1 MNELTLEKCLEYADL
16 GWLDKHESADGKLV
30 GFKYSRQ
37 TVYDGAWDEI
47 TLQCRGIVFD
57 KSTGDIIAHPFNK
70 FFNYEEIYDVTA
82 DDGSMRLTKL
92 GETLKRLRHGFE
104 PNITKNFRAMDKL
117 DGSLG
122 ILFYYEDKWII
133 KTAGS
138 FDSDQA
144 KWAQNW
150 FDTKIDNDR
159 KELHLDKDWTYC
171 FEIISSE
178 DPHVCNYDYEGL
190 VLLGFFDENHTEG
203 EMADI
208 AELAYKLD
216 IRYSQM
222 IYFDSMEKMIEQ
234 AKKLDVD
241 HEGFVV
247 TFSSGFKMKIKGVE
261 YLEKFK
267 MMSAISKK
275 DVRAHFDV
283 ASLVVDP
290 TYMMQIPEELWKIRK
305 YGEDLESK
313 CYDIKMRALGANSM
327 ITGLEGRERY
337 EKAVE
342 IMGKRYACLAINLAT
357 GRKINDLVFKF
368 AVEELKSQVDDDG
381 DNDE

>member
-1 MNELTLEKCLEYADL
+1 MNYLTLEKCLEYADL

-70 FFNYEEIYDVTA
+70 FFNYEEIYDVTT
-82 DDGSMRLTKL
+82 DDGYMRLTKL
-92 GETLKRLRHGFE
+92 GETLKRLGHGFE

-122 ILFYYEDKWII
+122 ILFYYDGKWII

-150 FDTKIDNDR
+150 FDTKIDNER

-171 FEIISSE
+171 FEIISNE
-178 DPHVCNYDYEGL
+178 DPHVCHYDYEGL
-190 VLLGFFDENHTEG
+190 VLLGFFDENHTEA
-203 EMADI
+203 EMVEIAD
-208 AELAYKLD
+208 LAYKLD

-222 IYFDSMEKMIEQ
+222 IYFNSMEKMIAQ
-234 AKKLDVD
+234 AKKLDAD

-247 TFSSGFKMKIKGVE
+247 TFSSGFKMKIKGIE

-267 MMSAISKK
+267 LMSAISKK
-275 DVRAHFDV
+275 DIRAHFNTE
-283 ASLVVDP
+283 ALILDP
-290 TYMMQIPEELWKIRK
+290 EYKKMIPEELWDMREYADRLERACEEIRFK
-305 YGEDLESK
+305 AEDSAA
-313 CYDIKMRALGANSM
+313 AL
-327 ITGLEGRERY
+327 LDLDGRERY
-337 EKAVE
+337 EKAVQ

-368 AVEELKSQVDDDG
+368 AVEELKSKG
-381 DNDE
+381 DSDE

>member
-1 MNELTLEKCLEYADL
+1 MNVLTLEKCLEYADL
-16 GWLDKHESADGKLV
+16 GWLDKHESVDGKLV

-57 KSTGDIIAHPFNK
+57 KSTGYIIAHPFNK
-70 FFNYEEIYDVTA
+70 FFNYEEIYDVTTN
-82 DDGSMRLTKL
+82 DGYMRLTKL
-92 GETLKRLRHGFE
+92 GETLRRLSHDFE
-104 PNITKNFRAMDKL
+104 PNITKDFRAMDKL

-122 ILFYYEDKWII
+122 ILFYYDGKWII

-150 FDTKIDNDR
+150 FDTKIDNER
-159 KELHLDKDWTYC
+159 KELHLDQNWTYC
-171 FEIISSE
+171 FEIISNE
-178 DPHVCNYDYEGL
+178 DPHVCHYDYEGL

-222 IYFDSMEKMIEQ
+222 IYFDSMEKMIAQ
-234 AKKLDVD
+234 AKKLDAD

-267 MMSAISKK
+267 LLYSISKK
-275 DVRAHFDV
+275 SIRENFDIEN
-283 ASLVVDP
+283 LVLDP
-290 TYMMQIPEELWKIRK
+290 EYRKQIPEELFEIRE
-305 YGEDLESK
+305 YADRLEK
-313 CYDIKMRALGANSM
+313 TCEDIKLRALSAYSQ
-327 ITGLEGRERY
+327 ITGMEGRERY
-337 EKAVE
+337 DRAVE
-342 IMGKRYACLAINLAT
+342 IMGNRYACLAINLAT

-368 AVEELKSQVDDDG
+368 AVEELKSKG
-381 DNDE
+381 EE

>member
-1 MNELTLEKCLEYADL
+1 
-16 GWLDKHESADGKLV
+16 
-30 GFKYSRQ
+30 
-37 TVYDGAWDEI
+37 
-47 TLQCRGIVFD
+47 
-57 KSTGDIIAHPFNK
+57 
-70 FFNYEEIYDVTA
+70 
-82 DDGSMRLTKL
+82 MRLTKL
-92 GETLKRLRHGFE
+92 GETLTRLGHEFE
-104 PNITKNFRAMDKL
+104 PNITKDFRAMDKL

-122 ILFYYEDKWII
+122 ILFYYDGKWII

-150 FDTKIDNDR
+150 FDTKIDDER
-159 KELHLDKDWTYC
+159 KELHLDQNWTYC
-171 FEIISSE
+171 FEIISNE
-178 DPHVCNYDYEGL
+178 DPHVCHYDYEGL
-190 VLLGFFDENHTEG
+190 VLLGFFDENHTEA
-203 EMADI
+203 EMVEIAD
-208 AELAYKLD
+208 LAYKLD
-216 IRYSQM
+216 IRYSEM
-222 IYFDSMEKMIEQ
+222 IYFDSMEKMIAQ

-275 DVRAHFDV
+275 DIRAHFDKDALIV
-283 ASLVVDP
+283 EP
-290 TYMMQIPEELWKIRK
+290 EYKKRIPEELWDMREYADKLERK
-305 YGEDLESK
+305 CEEIKFKAEDSADEL
-313 CYDIKMRALGANSM
+313 LN
-327 ITGLEGRERY
+327 LEGRERY

-368 AVEELKSQVDDDG
+368 AVEELKSQGDDDG

>member
-1 MNELTLEKCLEYADL
+1 MNYLTLDKCLEYADL

-70 FFNYEEIYDVTA
+70 FFNYEEIYDVTTN
-82 DDGSMRLTKL
+82 DGYMRLTKL
-92 GETLKRLRHGFE
+92 GETLTRLGHEFE
-104 PNITKNFRAMDKL
+104 PRITKNFRAMDKL

-150 FDTKIDNDR
+150 FDTKIDDDR

-171 FEIISSE
+171 FEIISNE
-178 DPHVCNYDYEGL
+178 DPHVCHYDYEGL
-190 VLLGFFDENHTEG
+190 VLLGFFDENQTEG

-267 MMSAISKK
+267 MLYSISKK
-275 DVRAHFDV
+275 SIRENFDTEH
-283 ASLVVDP
+283 LVLDP
-290 TYMMQIPEELWKIRK
+290 EYRKQIPEELWEIRE
-305 YGEDLESK
+305 YADRLEK
-313 CYDIKMRALGANSM
+313 TCEDIKLRALAAYSQ
-327 ITGLEGRERY
+327 ITGMEGRERY
-337 EKAVE
+337 EMAVE
-342 IMGKRYACLAINLAT
+342 ILGKRYACLAINLVT
-357 GRKINDLVFKF
+357 GRKINDLVFRF
-368 AVEELKSQVDDDG
+368 AVEELKSQG
-381 DNDE
+381 EEDE

>member
-1 MNELTLEKCLEYADL
+1 MNYLTLEKCLEYADL

-70 FFNYEEIYDVTA
+70 FFNYEEIYDVTT
-82 DDGSMRLTKL
+82 DDGYMRLTKL
-92 GETLKRLRHGFE
+92 GETLKRLGHGFE

-171 FEIISSE
+171 FEIISNE
-178 DPHVCNYDYEGL
+178 DPHVCHYDYEGL

-216 IRYSQM
+216 IRYSEM

-275 DVRAHFDV
+275 GVRAHFDTE
-283 ASLVVDP
+283 ALVVDP
-290 TYMMQIPEELWKIRK
+290 EYKKMIPEELWDMREYADKLERK
-305 YGEDLESK
+305 CEEIKFKAEDSAAELL
-313 CYDIKMRALGANSM
+313 DLD
-327 ITGLEGRERY
+327 GRERY
-337 EKAVE
+337 EKAVQ

-357 GRKINDLVFKF
+357 GRKINELVFRF
-368 AVEELKSQVDDDG
+368 AVEQLKEQGADDG
-381 DNDE
+381 DDE

>member
-1 MNELTLEKCLEYADL
+1 MNYLTLEKCLEYADL

-57 KSTGDIIAHPFNK
+57 KSTGDIIAHPFDK
-70 FFNYEEIYDVTA
+70 FFNYEEIYDVTT
-82 DDGSMRLTKL
+82 DDGYMRLTKL
-92 GETLKRLRHGFE
+92 GETLTRLGHEFE
-104 PNITKNFRAMDKL
+104 PRITKNFRAMDKL

-122 ILFYYEDKWII
+122 ILFYYDDKWII

-150 FDTKIDNDR
+150 FDTKIDNER

-171 FEIISSE
+171 FEIISNE
-178 DPHVCNYDYEGL
+178 DPHVCHYDYEGL

-216 IRYSQM
+216 IRFSQM
-222 IYFDSMEKMIEQ
+222 IYFDSMEKMIAQ
-234 AKKLDVD
+234 AKKLDAN

-247 TFSSGFKMKIKGVE
+247 TFSSGFKMKIKGIE

-267 MMSAISKK
+267 MLYSISKK
-275 DVRAHFDV
+275 SIRENFDIEH
-283 ASLVVDP
+283 LVLDP
-290 TYMMQIPEELWKIRK
+290 EYRKQIPEELWEMREYADRLERACEEIRFK
-305 YGEDLESK
+305 AEGSAAELLDL
-313 CYDIKMRALGANSM
+313 D
-327 ITGLEGRERY
+327 GRERY

-368 AVEELKSQVDDDG
+368 AVEELKSQGDNDG